1 MRLGA
6 KAPHEH
12 RLCAHQPGLGTGD
25 TGDRLA
31 VRVHWAFADGRRAAE
46 PDELRVGMEPPAHVG
61 ILAGRPGQAH
71 V

>member
-1 MRLGA
+1 VRLGA

-12 RLCAHQPGLGTGD
+12 RLCAHQSGLG

-46 PDELRVGMEPPAHVG
+46 LDELRVGMEPPAHVG
-61 ILAGRPGQAH
+61 ILAGRPGQTH